1 MANLFKKEKEKLPQL
16 STGAVIFDTLNGKK
30 EKYST
35 GEMKTLL
42 GVTAS
47 RIYNFAGPTSTGK
60 TSMAID
66 LAYRIVKPYENGHIY
81 LMDYE
86 HAFEPVRVQQLTG
99 LYIDEIEDK
108 FTLTED
114 VGAKGLFDEKREP
127 ITVTSIGK
135 LVDQIYEFKMAHK
148 DELMTIIDGIP
159 TFEPTV
165 IIIDSIAATIT
176 DKQQEE
182 SGSNNMT
189 GATRAK
195 DLGETFNILNPK
207 LAPANITM
215 FLINHI
221 HDAVSTGT
229 PQAAMLRD
237 MKQGETMPGGK
248 ALNYLIG
255 TTVVLRRGSK
265 HMAEKSP
272 YGIDGM
278 EVTMVLAKS
287 RGAATGKMR
296 TLIFIPERGFLWDLS
311 LFDYLSSNGKL
322 EGGTKFTIP
331 GYDKQKVS
339 RKMAMELCDT
349 DPEFVEALRAY
360 GTEVLSE
367 LIPEASTRPMS
378 AEEAAAEEARI
389 LAEFKD
395 EVVEDE
401 E

>member
-1 MANLFKKEKEKLPQL
+1 MANLFKQEKTKLPQL

-30 EKYST
+30 EKYSS
-35 GEMKTLL
+35 GETKTLL

-86 HAFEPVRVQQLTG
+86 HAFEEVRVQQLTG

-108 FTLTED
+108 FSLTED
-114 VGAKGLFDEKREP
+114 VGAKSLFDEKREP

-135 LVDQIYEFKMAHK
+135 LVDHILKFKLEHK
-148 DELMTIIDGIP
+148 EELMTIIDGIP
-159 TFEPTV
+159 TFEPT
-165 IIIDSIAATIT
+165 IIIVDSIAATIT

-182 SGSNNMT
+182 SDSNNMT

-207 LAPANITM
+207 LARANITM

-221 HDAVSTGT
+221 HDDVQTGMT
-229 PQAAMLRD
+229 PKAAMLRD
-237 MKQGETMPGGK
+237 LKQGETMPGGK

-255 TTVVLRRGSK
+255 TTVVLRRGAK
-265 HMAEKSP
+265 HIADKSP

-278 EVTMVLAKS
+278 EINMVLAKS
-287 RGAATGKMR
+287 RGAATGKLR
-296 TLIFIPERGFLWDLS
+296 NLIFIPERGFLWDLS
-311 LFDYLSSNGKL
+311 LFDYLSSEGKL
-322 EGGTKFTIP
+322 EGGTKFAIP

-339 RKMAMELCDT
+339 RKMALELCDT
-349 DPEFVEALRAY
+349 DPDFVQALRTY
-360 GTEVLSE
+360 GTEVLSQ
-367 LIPEASTRPMS
+367 LIPEAQTRPS
-378 AEEAAAEEARI
+378 TPEEEAAEEARI
-389 LAEFKD
+389 MSEFKD
-395 EVVEDE
+395 TVITE